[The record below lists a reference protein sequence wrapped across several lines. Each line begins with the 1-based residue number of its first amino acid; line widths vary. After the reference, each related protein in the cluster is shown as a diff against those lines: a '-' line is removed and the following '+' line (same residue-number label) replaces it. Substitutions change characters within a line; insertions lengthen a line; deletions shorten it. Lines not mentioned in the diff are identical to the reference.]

1 MKLKL
6 IAIIALLSGALMYSQ
21 SSEVDSLDELTP
33 EMGKNIIKTNV
44 TAYAFRNINL
54 TYERVIN
61 KKFSV
66 SATYTFIPKGK
77 VPYVE
82 SFLKGEDLGDIK
94 HIDMSYNSFTLEP
107 RIYLNKRGFGRGFYL
122 APYYRFSKIDMS
134 NYRYE
139 FTTEIVVGGVPFEQ
153 KIPVDMSGNI
163 SANSF
168 GLMIGNQWI
177 LGAKQNWVI
186 DFSIIG
192 GHYGFSNGDLVAS
205 SKGLKLSPQEQADLQ
220 EELNKLDVPL
230 VKIHATANENGATA
244 KLDGPWAGLRFGL
257 SVGYRF

>member
-21 SSEVDSLDELTP
+21 NSEVDSLDELTP

-44 TAYAFRNINL
+44 TAYAFGNINL

-94 HIDMSYNSFTLEP
+94 HIEMSYNSFTLEP

-134 NYRYE
+134 NYHYE
-139 FTTEIVVGGVPFEQ
+139 FESEENIGGVMVPVN
-153 KIPVDMSGNI
+153 IRVDMSGNI

-192 GHYGFSNGDLVAS
+192 GHYGFSNGDLTAV
-205 SKGLKLSPQEQADLQ
+205 SKDMKLTPE
-220 EELNKLDVPL
+220 
-230 VKIHATANENGATA
+230 
-244 KLDGPWAGLRFGL
+244 
-257 SVGYRF
+257 